1 MLRMGLDKF
10 ELQEYQLEGFDV
22 IAVLYLVEAVSWSF
36 LILAR

>member
-10 ELQEYQLEGFDV
+10 ELREYQLEGFDV

>member
-1 MLRMGLDKF
+1 MGLDKF
-10 ELQEYQLEGFDV
+10 ELRECQLEGFDV